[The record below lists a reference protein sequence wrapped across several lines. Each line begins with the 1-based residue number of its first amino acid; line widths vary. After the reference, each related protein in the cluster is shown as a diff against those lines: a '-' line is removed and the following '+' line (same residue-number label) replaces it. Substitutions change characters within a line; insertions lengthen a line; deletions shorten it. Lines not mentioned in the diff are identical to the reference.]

1 MATTAEHARGR
12 GIPTTSTVA
21 PTAADR
27 LRDDPLALESQVCF
41 ALSAGARGLV
51 ALYRPLLEPL
61 GITHPQYLVLLALW
75 QDDAADRAGTVTDL
89 ADRLALDAGTL
100 SPLLRRLEAA
110 DLLTRERSADDA
122 RVVHVRLTGRGRA
135 LRAEAAKVP
144 PAIAAA
150 TGLTTEELAEIH
162 TAASKVVAAARRAG
176 AIGSTST
183 GRR

>member
-1 MATTAEHARGR
+1 VATTAER
-12 GIPTTSTVA
+12 STRASAEPVTG

-75 QDDAADRAGTVTDL
+75 QDDAAGASATVSDL

-100 SPLLRRLEAA
+100 SPLLRRLEAGG
-110 DLLTRERSADDA
+110 LLTRQRSADDA
-122 RVVHVRLTGRGRA
+122 RVVQVRLTDQGRA
-135 LRAEAAKVP
+135 LRTEAAKVP

-150 TGLTTEELAEIH
+150 TGLTLDELAEVH

-176 AIGSTST
+176 VIGGGAPQAS
-183 GRR
+183 

>member
-1 MATTAEHARGR
+1 MATTAEHTTRRTAADPDAE
-12 GIPTTSTVA
+12 PTT
-21 PTAADR
+21 ADR

-61 GITHPQYLVLLALW
+61 GLTHPQYLVLLALW
-75 QDDAADRAGTVTDL
+75 QDDADGRPGTVTDL

-100 SPLLRRLEAA
+100 SPLLRRLEGSG
-110 DLLTRERSADDA
+110 LLTRERSVDDA
-122 RVVHVRLTGRGRA
+122 RVVHVRLTARGRA
-135 LRAEAAKVP
+135 LRAEAATVP

-150 TGLTTEELAEIH
+150 TGLTIDELAEVH

-176 AIGSTST
+176 VIG
-183 GRR
+183 GAAPRPA

>member
-1 MATTAEHARGR
+1 VATTVEHVTE
-12 GIPTTSTVA
+12 PTT
-21 PTAADR
+21 ADR

-75 QDDAADRAGTVTDL
+75 QDDAAGRPGTVTDL

-110 DLLTRERSADDA
+110 GLVARERSADDA
-122 RVVHVRLTGRGRA
+122 RVVHVRLTDRGRS
-135 LRAEAAKVP
+135 LREEAAKVP
-144 PAIAAA
+144 PAIASAP
-150 TGLTTEELAEIH
+150 GLKIEELAEIH

-176 AIGSTST
+176 VIGGGAPRSS
-183 GRR
+183 